1 MNRRDFLKT
10 GAALTV
16 LGAAAKLAGPL
27 RAEAAET
34 LAADAA
40 KTGVPDMV
48 AVRNGTPVAM
58 FERAIAE
65 LGGMGRFVKP
75 GQTVTVKP
83 NIAWDQPPEMA
94 ANTNPELVARIV
106 RACFEAGAAKVQVF
120 DTTCNPWRQTYEHS
134 GIAEAAKRAGAT
146 VVGGDTANDRN
157 YLETYYASVPVPKGT
172 TLNAMM
178 VHRFIRECDVLINVP
193 ILKVHGGAA
202 VTCCMKNLMGIV
214 SKEYQRK
221 FHASGLNRCIAECAS
236 VRRPDLNIVDAY
248 RVMTKRGPRGVDAS
262 DVRELGYLLAGCD
275 MVALDTAG
283 AKMLQVPP
291 RKVGYLA
298 EGEELG
304 LGTRNLDALNIRRIT
319 L

>member
-1 MNRRDFLKT
+1 
-10 GAALTV
+10 
-16 LGAAAKLAGPL
+16 
-27 RAEAAET
+27 
-34 LAADAA
+34 
-40 KTGVPDMV
+40 
-48 AVRNGTPVAM
+48 
-58 FERAIAE
+58 
-65 LGGMGRFVKP
+65 
-75 GQTVTVKP
+75 
-83 NIAWDQPPEMA
+83 
-94 ANTNPELVARIV
+94 
-106 RACFEAGAAKVQVF
+106 
-120 DTTCNPWRQTYEHS
+120 
-134 GIAEAAKRAGAT
+134 
-146 VVGGDTANDRN
+146 
-157 YLETYYASVPVPKGT
+157 
-172 TLNAMM
+172 MM
-178 VHRFIRECDVLINVP
+178 VHKFIRECDVLINVP
-193 ILKVHGGAA
+193 VLKVHGGAA

-221 FHASGLNRCIAECAS
+221 FHANGLNRCIAECAS

-304 LGTRNLDALNIRRIT
+304 LGTRNLDALSIRRIT

>member
-1 MNRRDFLKT
+1 MELEIRNAVSHYEELLLAQLLRQQEMEKGGEKKDFSKQEKIRIGLIDGDGIGPVSMESARGALSFLLEEELRSGKAELCNIEGLTIENRL
-10 GAALTV
+10 ALEQPV
-16 LGAAAKLAGPL
+16 PDD
-27 RAEAAET
+27 T
-34 LAADAA
+34 LAA
-40 KTGVPDMV
+40 
-48 AVRNGTPVAM
+48 
-58 FERAIAE
+58 
-65 LGGMGRFVKP
+65 
-75 GQTVTVKP
+75 
-83 NIAWDQPPEMA
+83 
-94 ANTNPELVARIV
+94 
-106 RACFEAGAAKVQVF
+106 
-120 DTTCNPWRQTYEHS
+120 
-134 GIAEAAKRAGAT
+134 
-146 VVGGDTANDRN
+146 
-157 YLETYYASVPVPKGT
+157 
-172 TLNAMM
+172 
-178 VHRFIRECDVLINVP
+178 IRECDVLINVP
-193 ILKVHGGAA
+193 VLKVHSGAA

-298 EGEELG
+298 DGEELG